1 MKYKEF
7 FSELTSLGH
16 MFQAPQ
22 PDLDGHDK
30 VTSTT
35 DFQGTHI
42 DVKGYNPKGL
52 TTEQEQRIRALFEKN
67 VPTDKKKWANAKAAA
82 KRKFKVYPS
91 AYANLWAAK
100 KYKSMGGGWRKNKKS

>member
-1 MKYKEF
+1 MKYTDF
-7 FSELTSLGH
+7 FAELISLGH
-16 MFQAPQ
+16 MFQSPQ

-30 VTSTT
+30 ITATT
-35 DFQGTHI
+35 GFSGTHI
-42 DVKGYNPKGL
+42 DKRGYNPEGL
-52 TTEQEQRIRALFEKN
+52 TEEQENRVRALFEKN
-67 VPTDKKKWANAKAAA
+67 VPTDKKNWANAKAQA